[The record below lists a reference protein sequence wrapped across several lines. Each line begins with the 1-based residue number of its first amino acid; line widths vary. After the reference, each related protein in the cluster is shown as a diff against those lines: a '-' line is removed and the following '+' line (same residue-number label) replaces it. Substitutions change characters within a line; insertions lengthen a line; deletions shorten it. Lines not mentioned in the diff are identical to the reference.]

1 MTDRTLIAPSILS
14 ADFTRLGSEV
24 GALSALG
31 ADWVHLDIMDGHF
44 VPNITFG
51 APMCRALRPVSGL
64 VFDAHLMVA
73 EPAKWVPAF
82 AEAGADV
89 ITIHREA
96 DPHAHR
102 TLQLIRSLG
111 RKAGVALNPA
121 TSENDIEYLLDDADL
136 ILVMSVNP
144 GFGGQKFI
152 DAVLPK
158 IERIRNMCAKRGLDP
173 FIEVDGGVNEKT
185 AKLCRDAGANVLVA
199 GNAVFKAPDRAEMIS
214 ILRGN

>member
-1 MTDRTLIAPSILS
+1 MTDRILIAPSILS
-14 ADFTRLGSEV
+14 ADFTRLGCEV
-24 GALSALG
+24 EALSALG

-111 RKAGVALNPA
+111 KKAGVALNPA

-173 FIEVDGGVNEKT
+173 FIEVDGGVNERT
-185 AKLCRDAGANVLVA
+185 TIR
-199 GNAVFKAPDRAEMIS
+199 
-214 ILRGN
+214 

>member
-1 MTDRTLIAPSILS
+1 MTDRILVAPSILS
-14 ADFTRLGSEV
+14 ADFTALGRDVASLK
-24 GALSALG
+24 GLG
-31 ADWVHLDIMDGHF
+31 ADWVHLDVMDGHF

-51 APMCRALRPVSGL
+51 APMCKALRPISDL
-64 VFDAHLMVA
+64 VFDAHLMVS
-73 EPAKWVPAF
+73 EPAKWAEAF

-96 DPHAHR
+96 DIHAHR

-111 RKAGVALNPA
+111 KKAGIALNPA
-121 TSENDIEYLLDDADL
+121 THENSVEYLLDEADL

-152 DAVLPK
+152 EAVLPK
-158 IERIRNMCAKRGLDP
+158 IERIRNMCVRRGLDTD
-173 FIEVDGGVNEKT
+173 IEVDGGVNERT

-199 GNAVFKAPDRAEMIS
+199 GSAVFKANDRADMIAK
-214 ILRGN
+214 IRGN

>member
-1 MTDRTLIAPSILS
+1 MTDRILIAPSILS
-14 ADFTRLGSEV
+14 ADFTRLGCEV
-24 GALSALG
+24 EALSALG

-111 RKAGVALNPA
+111 KKAGVALNPA

-152 DAVLPK
+152 DAVLTK
-158 IERIRNMCAKRGLDP
+158 IDRIRNMCAKRGLDP